1 MLRIRPLLLTLAIIA
16 TAPTLWQRVRGQDGA
31 SPAPSAS
38 GEEKPIH
45 YWVQQLGNDHFLRRE
60 KATKELIKAGPD
72 AIDDLV
78 GAIQTGDLEV
88 IERATEVITEI
99 ALARSPRDDGG
110 AWVALSKLAEHGAGR
125 RASRAISALDEI
137 RDHRA
142 SQARH
147 ALAAAG
153 ISVGMDEFA
162 IRAISQPRMVVQIDE
177 KWRGDVESLQW
188 LEWLE
193 DVENARVKG
202 PAVTREV
209 IEHVVTIPDLQ
220 TLAIVD
226 GKVDEATLA
235 PLVEMPRIHAIE
247 FRYVSLSDE
256 QGDLIAS
263 IPIRVSLNLMG
274 TGISAEKVEAMC
286 EALPGLQIDY
296 RQGGF
301 LGVTCMD
308 NFDVCEINGV
318 LPESA
323 AEEAGLIKGDVI
335 VRIGDAEVTRFKDL
349 QNAIN
354 QHLPGDEVE
363 VKFRRGDKIES
374 VTLRLRRFEEK

>member
-1 MLRIRPLLLTLAIIA
+1 MLRTRPILFTLAIIVVLA
-16 TAPTLWQRVRGQDGA
+16 LQWEPARGQDDAPHG
-31 SPAPSAS
+31 PATNA
-38 GEEKPIH
+38 EKSVG
-45 YWVQQLGNDHFLRRE
+45 YWVKQLGNDHFLRRE
-60 KATKELIKAGPD
+60 KATKELIKAGTG
-72 AIDDLV
+72 AIDELV
-78 GAIQTGDLEV
+78 AVIQTGDLEV

-99 ALARSPRDDGG
+99 ALARPPSDDGG
-110 AWVALSKLAEHGAGR
+110 AWEQLSKLAEHGAGR
-125 RASRAISALDEI
+125 RASRARAAIDEI
-137 RDHRA
+137 REHRA

-147 ALAAAG
+147 ALASAG
-153 ISVGMDEFA
+153 ITVGMDEFA

-177 KWRGDVESLQW
+177 KWRGDIESLQW
-188 LEWLE
+188 LAWLE
-193 DVENARVKG
+193 GVENVRIKG

-209 IEHVVTIPDLQ
+209 IEQVVEIPDLQ

-226 GKVDEATLA
+226 GQVDDATLA
-235 PLVEMPRIHAIE
+235 PLVNMSRIHAIE
-247 FRYVSLSDE
+247 FRYVDLSDE

-274 TGISAEKVEAMC
+274 TGISAEKVEAMRD
-286 EALPGLQIDY
+286 ALPGLQIDY

-335 VRIGDAEVTRFKDL
+335 VRIGDAEVKRFKDL

-374 VTLRLRRFEEK
+374 VRLRLRRFEEK